1 MFRGGGWCEAA
12 ARTVDVS
19 AGSVC
24 IQKGR
29 WLSLSS
35 PFIDSRLR
43 ERTTPFVKYLFI
55 FRNGTDASWKLPAV
69 ALWWLSFSPS
79 SFFQWGTQKRNFVS
93 FRYDCNLF
101 WLLFHRFLFDA
112 RFSVF
117 LVGVCTVPPPQ
128 QVESESL
135 GRKLNVSNGGRL
147 TGIALSVVG
156 RSSPRLCWNRMAAE

>member
-1 MFRGGGWCEAA
+1 MFWAPGKKKKRWNLNCLKMFRGGWCEAA

-93 FRYDCNLF
+93 FRFDCNLF

-112 RFSVF
+112 RFSFSSLASVQF
-117 LVGVCTVPPPQ
+117 LRTN
-128 QVESESL
+128 
-135 GRKLNVSNGGRL
+135 KLSRNL
-147 TGIALSVVG
+147 
-156 RSSPRLCWNRMAAE
+156 